1 MAKLRKKTTTRPVPA
16 GAMIVET
23 SDGLQAVWTNRKG
36 RKICCPVI
44 VKDGACHV
52 VTKSGTW
59 YARIRLADG
68 RQVDIP
74 TGCRDKGA
82 ATARMTEIVS
92 EQEKIR
98 GGILSVSEVRAAKEN
113 RRSFAEV
120 VDEYLSSLEACGRAD
135 KTVRERRRYLIRAG
149 VTQFGWRSLRDMN
162 RNALE
167 DWLAVES
174 ARGKRKTGKDSSMG
188 ARVHNCYV
196 AAFMALGNWC
206 VRRGYLAVN
215 PFVGTEKRDERA
227 DRRHV
232 RRVFTAQELPV
243 FLEAART
250 RPLADAMRGN
260 RGRGEEMSKE
270 RASLKAATIE
280 RLESLGRTRR
290 LAYWTAVTTGLR
302 WGELRSIT
310 MGAACLDADPPYLEL
325 AAKNEK
331 SRRGAQIPLRSDV
344 ASELREYIREK
355 RNHWDMGR
363 RGTAREVA
371 TTWDTLPLFDVP
383 AKMTKGFDAD
393 LRAAGIPKRNS
404 LGHVL
409 DIHSLRHTFCTM
421 LAMAGVPL
429 QLAQKAM
436 RHSTPVLTANAYTH
450 LGRADIADAVNRTP
464 AVVDTS
470 ATRNVAP
477 NVAPTDGVG
486 GQYLALSV
494 IQQCVSGAT
503 DTNCVSS
510 LPVNGGRDASVEGN
524 GGRCRARTCDPLRVR
539 QML

>member
-1 MAKLRKKTTTRPVPA
+1 
-16 GAMIVET
+16 
-23 SDGLQAVWTNRKG
+23 
-36 RKICCPVI
+36 
-44 VKDGACHV
+44 
-52 VTKSGTW
+52 
-59 YARIRLADG
+59 
-68 RQVDIP
+68 
-74 TGCRDKGA
+74 
-82 ATARMTEIVS
+82 
-92 EQEKIR
+92 
-98 GGILSVSEVRAAKEN
+98 
-113 RRSFAEV
+113 
-120 VDEYLSSLEACGRAD
+120 
-135 KTVRERRRYLIRAG
+135 
-149 VTQFGWRSLRDMN
+149 
-162 RNALE
+162 
-167 DWLAVES
+167 
-174 ARGKRKTGKDSSMG
+174 
-188 ARVHNCYV
+188 
-196 AAFMALGNWC
+196 
-206 VRRGYLAVN
+206 
-215 PFVGTEKRDERA
+215 
-227 DRRHV
+227 
-232 RRVFTAQELPV
+232 
-243 FLEAART
+243 
-250 RPLADAMRGN
+250 
-260 RGRGEEMSKE
+260 
-270 RASLKAATIE
+270 
-280 RLESLGRTRR
+280 
-290 LAYWTAVTTGLR
+290 
-302 WGELRSIT
+302 

-331 SRRGAQIPLRSDV
+331 SRRGAQLPLRDDV
-344 ASELREYIREK
+344 ASELREHIREK

-477 NVAPTDGVG
+477 NVAPTDGAG

-510 LPVNGGRDASVEGN
+510 LPGNGGRDASVEGN